1 MQLDDNIRWKFRYE
15 GDFRQ
20 KVVRLCDLIDEM
32 QDKALAGTLDD
43 DTRRKVFSHF
53 LSTFYGGVRT
63 LKDYMRY
70 QGIFQVETR
79 EIIKEAFY
87 VEIIEDG
94 QSWIDMMF
102 DANQID
108 KRTLKGFD
116 FQVLFT
122 RYLKAFTELIQYFEE
137 RLEK

>member
-1 MQLDDNIRWKFRYE
+1 MQLDENIRWKFRYE
-15 GDFRQ
+15 GDFKQ
-20 KVVRLCDLIDEM
+20 KVLKLIDLIEEM
-32 QDKALAGTLDD
+32 QNKSLANELDND
-43 DTRRKVFSHF
+43 FRREVFYLF
-53 LSTFYGGVRT
+53 LSTFEGGVRT
-63 LKDYMRY
+63 LKDFMRY

-94 QSWIDMMF
+94 QSWIDMMY
-102 DANQID
+102 DANDID
-108 KRTLKGFD
+108 KWSLRGFD

-122 RYLKAFTELIQYFEE
+122 RYLKAFTNLIQYFEE